1 MASVFRRLL
10 RRRVAGVQA
19 PAVGDGDDR
28 EDARQV
34 YHVTMQSDGPV
45 PLFAQ
50 PPVSRRG
57 GSIASQAHGA
67 WLRLHLD
74 GLRTHARN
82 YIADVGDEE
91 HDTRLAWARLQR
103 VYEAFLVV
111 QQSDLRGKEDEDEQG
126 DVSEK
131 TVQSDL
137 RGKEDEDE
145 QGDVSEKTVVKL
157 LRRRDTDPQVIRDVE
172 RLTSELPHGFS
183 SEMFVA
189 LGDALFCEMAA
200 TPARTTAPS
209 PSPRPQ
215 ISRVAYEALGAE
227 LYAQAS
233 SITVSA

>member
-19 PAVGDGDDR
+19 PAVGDGDGDGR

-34 YHVTMQSDGPV
+34 YHVAMQSDGPV

-74 GLRTHARN
+74 GLRAHARN

-126 DVSEK
+126 DA
-131 TVQSDL
+131 
-137 RGKEDEDE
+137 
-145 QGDVSEKTVVKL
+145 SEKTVVKL